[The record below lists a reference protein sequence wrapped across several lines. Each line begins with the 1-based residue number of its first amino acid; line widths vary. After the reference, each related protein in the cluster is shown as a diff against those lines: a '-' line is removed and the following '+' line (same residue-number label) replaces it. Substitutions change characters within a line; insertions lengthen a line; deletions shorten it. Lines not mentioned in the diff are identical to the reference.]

1 MTTDTRDPHESR
13 DPHDTG
19 DVQRARNELAATL
32 GAIEYKLNVPKRTA
46 ERVERL
52 RKDNP
57 LALIGIAVAA
67 AAAVGGAVWLVV
79 RSITK

>member
-1 MTTDTRDPHESR
+1 MTTDTS
-13 DPHDTG
+13 

-32 GAIEYKLNVPKRTA
+32 DAIEYKLNVPKRTA

-52 RKDNP
+52 RTDNP

-67 AAAVGGAVWLVV
+67 AAAVAGVVWLIV
-79 RSITK
+79 RSVSK

>member
-1 MTTDTRDPHESR
+1 MTTDTS
-13 DPHDTG
+13 

-32 GAIEYKLNVPKRTA
+32 DAIEYKLNVPKRTV
-46 ERVERL
+46 ERVERM

-67 AAAVGGAVWLVV
+67 AAAVAGVVWLIV
-79 RSITK
+79 RSTSK

>member
-1 MTTDTRDPHESR
+1 MTTDTS
-13 DPHDTG
+13 

-32 GAIEYKLNVPKRTA
+32 DAIEYKLNVPKRTV
-46 ERVERL
+46 ERVERM

-67 AAAVGGAVWLVV
+67 AVAVAGVVWLIV
-79 RSITK
+79 RSTSK

>member
-1 MTTDTRDPHESR
+1 MTTDTS
-13 DPHDTG
+13 

-32 GAIEYKLNVPKRTA
+32 DAIEYKLNVPKRTA

-52 RKDNP
+52 RTDNP

-67 AAAVGGAVWLVV
+67 AASVAGVVWLIV
-79 RSITK
+79 RSVSK